1 MDLHQPGHAEHQP
14 QAPPNCAPTGK
25 VALHSHIAL
34 HPCSL
39 LYHQATLPPDYLQA
53 AAHSGQ
59 LLDPAFWKRH
69 LPTHIATTY
78 CEYLALETKHAR
90 NKQQDSRRRPRPA
103 H

>member
-14 QAPPNCAPTGK
+14 QAPPNC
-25 VALHSHIAL
+25 
-34 HPCSL
+34 
-39 LYHQATLPPDYLQA
+39 ATLPPDYLQA

-90 NKQQDSRRRPRPA
+90 NKQQDSRRKPRPA